1 MKDAIENKNEKAI
14 ISALQTI
21 LNTDRSFGNGEFD
34 RALKYVEDNVS
45 GFMKPN
51 KSETFNKNEWDEDYW
66 VEISTSL
73 YDGYVREKIDFL
85 KKMSEKLYP
94 KKEKTSP
101 NYEGKGGGNNT
112 DNSDSKNSKD
122 IQYLIG
128 LGFEII
134 KEGTTVIIKFGS
146 IVINGVI
153 EGTKIFADGI
163 HEIIEKHKN
172 DK

>member
-1 MKDAIENKNEKAI
+1 MNNYIPSKFLKDAIENKNEKAI

-73 YDGYVREKIDFL
+73 YDGYVIEKINFL
-85 KKMSEKLYP
+85 KAMSEKLYP
-94 KKEKTSP
+94 KKDGGHNTSSPKTHAP
-101 NYEGKGGGNNT
+101 
-112 DNSDSKNSKD
+112 
-122 IQYLIG
+122 IPLVIG
-128 LGFEII
+128 LGVLIVVAIVVAII
-134 KEGTTVIIKFGS
+134 L
-146 IVINGVI
+146 
-153 EGTKIFADGI
+153 D
-163 HEIIEKHKN
+163 
-172 DK
+172 